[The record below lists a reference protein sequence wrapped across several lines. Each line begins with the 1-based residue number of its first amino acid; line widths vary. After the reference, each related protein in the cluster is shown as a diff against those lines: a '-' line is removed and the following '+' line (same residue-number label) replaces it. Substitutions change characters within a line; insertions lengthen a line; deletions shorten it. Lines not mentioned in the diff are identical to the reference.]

1 MVDGVVV
8 IGGTA
13 AGTSGATGA
22 TVSVMVAPVVTSDV
36 VTGPGG
42 AGSGVWATLTSLN
55 LTASAPIASTAVAPA
70 VADNTLNCF
79 DFTSDHP
86 IRSLVVS
93 NSSREVDGLPL
104 HRYWVTEAV
113 GGETPTRQ
121 PAVRT
126 AYRPPYGPLGAQKKV
141 PDFSETASELLILR
155 SG

>member
-8 IGGTA
+8 LGGTA

-22 TVSVMVAPVVTSDV
+22 TDSVMVSPLVTSDV

-55 LTASAPIASTAVAPA
+55 VTVSAPITSTAVAPA

-79 DFTSDHP
+79 DFTSDHS

-93 NSSREVDGLPL
+93 NSSPEVDGLPL
-104 HRYWVTEAV
+104 HCYGVTKRSEV
-113 GGETPTRQ
+113 KRLLGSLLFGRQ
-121 PAVRT
+121 SVRLSCGT
-126 AYRPPYGPLGAQKKV
+126 AITERL
-141 PDFSETASELLILR
+141 
-155 SG
+155 